1 MLNCVF
7 IGKEYFLLLLLVGVV
22 AACPVALHEG
32 IEGLLEVGVDHYL
45 LQFGNDGVEPQVI
58 WVFVFG

>member
-1 MLNCVF
+1 MF
-7 IGKEYFLLLLLVGVV
+7 IGKEYFLLLLLVGVI
-22 AACPVALHEG
+22 AKAGPVALHEG

-45 LQFGNDGVEPQVI
+45 LQFGNDGVESQVI